1 MKPPQDRPLA
11 TSTPWLV
18 CGISRSQWFKLYA
31 SGRTPL
37 AIRLGTRR
45 PVFLLDELEAW
56 LKAGAPERQTWER
69 SKQIK

>member
-1 MKPPQDRPLA
+1 MNPPQDRPLA
-11 TSTPWLV
+11 TPTPWLAG
-18 CGISRSQWFKLYA
+18 GISRAQWYKLYS

-56 LKAGAPERQTWER
+56 LRAGAPDRQTWER
-69 SKQIK
+69 SKGMR